1 MTDPLPCSPAREHLL
16 QLTLKG
22 KRTERRKLPCAF
34 LKDKQ
39 IQTKLAQSAAG
50 TSLSWENGPLHILA
64 VNPTSEIW
72 RLGSFIP
79 CSDWRGWGER
89 ESEGHIL
96 CPWQNLLLL
105 TGYTSGTRSQTPA
118 QIWAFCFAFSPSL
131 FKILLSEIS
140 SLVTRSQG
148 KETAAN

>member
-89 ESEGHIL
+89 ESEGHIP
-96 CPWQNLLLL
+96 CPMAKPSPVNWVHIRDKIPNPSPNLGFL
-105 TGYTSGTRSQTPA
+105 
-118 QIWAFCFAFSPSL
+118 FCFFS
-131 FKILLSEIS
+131 LSF
-140 SLVTRSQG
+140 
-148 KETAAN
+148 